1 MHFWPN
7 KSLTRASKL
16 YNVKSQLA
24 NRPKNIADETWTE
37 IVKETK
43 LNKLIVLDAVPKVSQ
58 KQASTKNNKFGGTK
72 NGDV

>member
-16 YNVKSQLA
+16 YNVKYQLA
-24 NRPKNIADETWTE
+24 NRPKNIADEIWTE

-58 KQASTKNNKFGGTK
+58 KQTSTKNNKFGGTK

>member
-24 NRPKNIADETWTE
+24 NRPKNIADEVWKE
-37 IVKETK
+37 ISKETK
-43 LNKLIVLDAVPKVSQ
+43 LNKLIVLDAVPKISQ
-58 KQASTKNNKFGGTK
+58 KQISAKNNKGE
-72 NGDV
+72 